1 MASSSK
7 FKPYIRASEVAALLN
22 LNKWKSSNQVLIE
35 NILPKHPKWGPF
47 IRELKKANRLETAE
61 EKMQRLLVEKED
73 LLAAV
78 EVAVQNSVAAKTES
92 ELNAVIEAAVADS
105 SAILGER
112 DASELQGAIR
122 GKIQTQ
128 RGIKMEATAIRE
140 YDARHQVAETT
151 VTITKTYIET
161 DDYGIVGV
169 IDHYDGTRVVEIKNR
184 KTYWRTPPEYDLI
197 QLLVYMKMYGGC
209 NGVLVEKFSDRA
221 PRETELIWDER
232 RWEELHTKIVAE
244 CRKIETLTE
253 EQVTKML
260 LGVVMF
266 GR

>member
-7 FKPYIRASEVAALLN
+7 FKPYIRASEVAALLD
-22 LNKWKSSNQVLIE
+22 LNKWKSPNKILIE
-35 NILPKHPKWGPF
+35 SILPKHPKWGPF

-61 EKMQRLLVEKED
+61 EKMQRLLLEKAD
-73 LLAAV
+73 LAV
-78 EVAVQNSVAAKTES
+78 TIEKAIESSVAAKSES
-92 ELNAVIEAAVADS
+92 ELNRVIAAAVADS
-105 SAILGER
+105 GAILGKEE
-112 DASELQGAIR
+112 ATELQQAIQ

-128 RGIKMEATAIRE
+128 RGVKMEATAIRE
-140 YDARHQVAETT
+140 YDARHRVVEATVA
-151 VTITKTYIET
+151 ITKTYIET
-161 DDYGIVGV
+161 DDYGIVGI
-169 IDHYDGTRVVEIKNR
+169 IDHYDGVRVVEIKNR

-197 QLLVYMKMYGGC
+197 QLLIYMKMYGGC